1 MWSNGDKQPC
11 LEVPRPSR
19 RVLSGVPDMRARC
32 ATRPPLPQILP
43 PQTPI
48 DEVPPFP
55 ILVLHGWQDRQG
67 RMTLM
72 EGVFSF
78 HRSLTPTA
86 RETFFSFLSHVFVP
100 SPTSFLI
107 LLVFCSVSF
116 GCSFLLSTSLR
127 LVHLPSH
134 LLSAFV
140 FFLSAFWAVCSGTL
154 FVYWQI
160 KAFLYGSRSYD
171 VVIKF

>member
-78 HRSLTPTA
+78 HRSSTPTA
-86 RETFFSFLSHVFVP
+86 RETFLSFLSHVFVP
-100 SPTSFLI
+100 SLTSLLI
-107 LLVFCSVSF
+107 LLVFCSGELRPLVSPF
-116 GCSFLLSTSLR
+116 YFPQTSASALSSAFCLWFLPFLLSD
-127 LVHLPSH
+127 
-134 LLSAFV
+134 LSAQEHS
-140 FFLSAFWAVCSGTL
+140 LC
-154 FVYWQI
+154 I
-160 KAFLYGSRSYD
+160 DR
-171 VVIKF
+171 